1 MCELKFATF
10 SCQKRRGHLPDK
22 RDSEY
27 SLLLQNA
34 LEPAI
39 LLVRLQILISPR
51 TLVVNKRQGLY
62 FAIYVCCCD
71 CVKQGFMQD
80 HNFASPNIVCYQ
92 FSNACTAFPKVQSSQ
107 YTDKIALLL

>member
-10 SCQKRRGHLPDK
+10 SCQKRRGHLADK

-39 LLVRLQILISPR
+39 LLVRLQALILLRRIIVKKLQDR
-51 TLVVNKRQGLY
+51 CFV
-62 FAIYVCCCD
+62 IYVFCCE
-71 CVKQGFMQD
+71 VLWMKLQGGCLCLA
-80 HNFASPNIVCYQ
+80 NSV
-92 FSNACTAFPKVQSSQ
+92 
-107 YTDKIALLL
+107 